1 MMQIK
6 NRISGAHKRIITRI
20 AADGEVPITVQAIRG
35 FKGIGESFEVVVAA
49 DQFLDSCGSSAVG
62 ENGGDV
68 AFEATGVVVLPT
80 TVADARLEGCGAEVH
95 GVVLEWPTC
104 DAATAGAGWD
114 GEVAAWEGEGE
125 GSLVGDGFAVA
136 AHGVD

>member
-6 NRISGAHKRIITRI
+6 NRIPRAHKRIITRI
-20 AADGEVPITVQAIRG
+20 AADGEMPVTVQAIRG
-35 FKGIGESFEVVVAA
+35 FKSMGESFEVVVNA
-49 DQFLDSCGSSAVG
+49 DQFLDVCGSRAVG

-68 AFEATGVVVLPT
+68 ALEATGVVVFPA

-95 GVVLEWPTC
+95 GVILEWSTG

-114 GEVAAWEGEGE
+114 GEVAAREGEGE
-125 GSLVGDGFAVA
+125 GSIVGDGFAVA